1 MAERIRKFTLVII
14 DILTIAMIILAGMTI
29 QIGRSYP
36 NVNNKLKP
44 IPDIKEVS
52 VENNAKITQLKIDT
66 EQSESY
72 LKSLKTRQTT
82 KNTPVTI
89 KDDAKTQITK
99 QEYNLLKSKTIL
111 GQKTLTEKIDKN
123 ISIMYKIMVAELT
136 LVAIMTITTLKSY
149 IETKKKYDAVC
160 EAIDQLE
167 EIKNKMENKEKSN
180 I

>member
-1 MAERIRKFTLVII
+1 MLEKVRKSTLVII

-29 QIGRSYP
+29 NIGRSYP
-36 NVNNKLKP
+36 NLNNKLKP
-44 IPDIKEVS
+44 IPNVKEVS
-52 VENNAKITQLKIDT
+52 IENNAETTQLKIDT

-89 KDDAKTQITK
+89 KDDIKTQITK

-111 GQKTLTEKIDKN
+111 GQKTLIEKIDKN
-123 ISIMYKIMVAELT
+123 INIMNKILIAELV
-136 LVAIMTITTLKSY
+136 LAVIMAIVTFKSY
-149 IETKKKYDAVC
+149 VETKKKYEAVC

-167 EIKNKMENKEKSN
+167 EIKKNMENEEK
-180 I
+180 

>member
-44 IPDIKEVS
+44 IPDVKEVS

-66 EQSESY
+66 EQSKSY
-72 LKSLKTRQTT
+72 LESLKTRQTT
-82 KNTPVTI
+82 KKTPVTI
-89 KDDAKTQITK
+89 KDEDKTQITK
-99 QEYNLLKSKTIL
+99 QEYNLLNSKTIL
-111 GQKTLTEKIDKN
+111 GQKTIKAKIDKN
-123 ISIMYKIMVAELT
+123 INIMFKIMVAEIVLA
-136 LVAIMTITTLKSY
+136 VIMTITTLKSY

-167 EIKNKMENKEKSN
+167 ELKKNMKSEEK
-180 I
+180 

>member
-44 IPDIKEVS
+44 IPDVKEVS

-66 EQSESY
+66 EQSKSY
-72 LKSLKTRQTT
+72 LGSLKNRDTT
-82 KNTPVTI
+82 KNTPITI
-89 KDDAKTQITK
+89 TDETKTQITK
-99 QEYNLLKSKTIL
+99 QEYNLLNSKTIL
-111 GQKTLTEKIDKN
+111 GQKTIKAKIDKN
-123 ISIMYKIMVAELT
+123 INIMFKIMVAEIVLA
-136 LVAIMTITTLKSY
+136 AIMTITTLKSY
-149 IETKKKYDAVC
+149 IETKKKYNAVC

-167 EIKNKMENKEKSN
+167 DLKNKMESEETG